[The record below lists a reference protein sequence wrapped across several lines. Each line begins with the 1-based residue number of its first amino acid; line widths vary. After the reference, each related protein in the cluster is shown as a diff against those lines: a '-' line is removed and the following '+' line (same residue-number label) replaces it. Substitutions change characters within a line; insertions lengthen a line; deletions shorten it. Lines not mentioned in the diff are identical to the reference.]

1 MAFSAMNRLPMLS
14 CGEPDT
20 DVEAGMNLLAGVLP
34 LRHASV
40 WGALP
45 RNGALSGCTDTGHE
59 ALQEGWLT
67 WSATFL
73 SLKYLNDPACRRTVV
88 INDFG
93 Q

>member
-1 MAFSAMNRLPMLS
+1 MVIRKGQWLFSAMNRLPMLS

-45 RNGALSGCTDTGHE
+45 RNGAFYQAAQIRGAERYRKDG
-59 ALQEGWLT
+59 
-67 WSATFL
+67 
-73 SLKYLNDPACRRTVV
+73 
-88 INDFG
+88 
-93 Q
+93 

>member
-45 RNGALSGCTDTGHE
+45 RNGAFIRLHRYGAR

>member
-45 RNGALSGCTDTGHE
+45 RNGAFYQAAQIRGAGVTGRMADMVCNLSVAEVFERSGV
-59 ALQEGWLT
+59 
-67 WSATFL
+67 SAH
-73 SLKYLNDPACRRTVV
+73 SRY
-88 INDFG
+88 

>member
-40 WGALP
+40 WGA
-45 RNGALSGCTDTGHE
+45 GAFYQAAQIRGAERYRKDG
-59 ALQEGWLT
+59 
-67 WSATFL
+67 
-73 SLKYLNDPACRRTVV
+73 
-88 INDFG
+88 
-93 Q
+93 